1 MNSKHHM
8 NNNSIYNNYINNT
21 KTESHNKSNSIFQNN
36 SKLYSINN
44 IKPKFI
50 RNLNEIISKCGQF
63 IFNYL
68 SIKEITLLR
77 SINKLFY
84 ESINDY
90 YEINLKE
97 KLVLVSG
104 KHEMKFNLDKS
115 WDIFSFSSMLN
126 FMCCS
131 CNQPVK
137 EMSEIVM
144 YNENDIN
151 ELSNNELSD
160 IKTHKLSYL
169 SRFKDNDSYNDYIIK
184 LDNII
189 GLDNVPIEQKEEDEN
204 ANEEEMI
211 NSQLKEKEESFTNS

>member
-1 MNSKHHM
+1 
-8 NNNSIYNNYINNT
+8 
-21 KTESHNKSNSIFQNN
+21 
-36 SKLYSINN
+36 
-44 IKPKFI
+44 
-50 RNLNEIISKCGQF
+50 
-63 IFNYL
+63 
-68 SIKEITLLR
+68 
-77 SINKLFY
+77 
-84 ESINDY
+84 
-90 YEINLKE
+90 
-97 KLVLVSG
+97 
-104 KHEMKFNLDKS
+104 
-115 WDIFSFSSMLN
+115 
-126 FMCCS
+126 MCCS

-189 GLDNVPIEQKEEDEN
+189 GLNNAPIEQREEDEN

>member
-1 MNSKHHM
+1 MNPKHHM

-90 YEINLKE
+90 YEIRLKIE
-97 KLVLVSG
+97 I
-104 KHEMKFNLDKS
+104 NN
-115 WDIFSFSSMLN
+115 ITN
-126 FMCCS
+126 F
-131 CNQPVK
+131 K
-137 EMSEIVM
+137 
-144 YNENDIN
+144 NENEENTILYMQN
-151 ELSNNELSD
+151 IERNNNR
-160 IKTHKLSYL
+160 IKKY
-169 SRFKDNDSYNDYIIK
+169 
-184 LDNII
+184 
-189 GLDNVPIEQKEEDEN
+189 
-204 ANEEEMI
+204 
-211 NSQLKEKEESFTNS
+211 

>member
-1 MNSKHHM
+1 MKDLGSKFGTM
-8 NNNSIYNNYINNT
+8 KY
-21 KTESHNKSNSIFQNN
+21 
-36 SKLYSINN
+36 
-44 IKPKFI
+44 
-50 RNLNEIISKCGQF
+50 
-63 IFNYL
+63 
-68 SIKEITLLR
+68 
-77 SINKLFY
+77 
-84 ESINDY
+84 INDY

-189 GLDNVPIEQKEEDEN
+189 GLNNAPIEQREEDEN